1 MLICPSV
8 GKHSRPRR
16 SWGPNVITGIALE
29 AVAIFGFVY
38 ATDSDMSPPNLLVNN
53 KVSTLAAPQTATP
66 PVTQSALAGDDK
78 PVIEE
83 KKTEPA
89 ADKLTTDT
97 GANKVEPATKA
108 KTRCDRG
115 ICCVSSSRRSR
126 SPRATS
132 KARAEY
138 RSDASGG
145 YPWGD
150 RQRRI
155 WCCRLTF
162 SAYTNRARHRVDEGL
177 DCID

>member
-16 SWGPNVITGIALE
+16 SWGPYVTTGIALE

-97 GANKVEPATKA
+97 GANKVEPAAKA
-108 KTRCDRG
+108 KTRWRPGDLLRQLFAPKPKPA
-115 ICCVSSSRRSR
+115 SDQQSTRRVPIR
-126 SPRATS
+126 RL
-132 KARAEY
+132 
-138 RSDASGG
+138 
-145 YPWGD
+145 
-150 RQRRI
+150 RRI
-155 WCCRLTF
+155 PMGRPATPNLVLPLNFFRL
-162 SAYTNRARHRVDEGL
+162 YE
-177 DCID
+177 